1 MGWVFFGLFVAGVI
15 QALACAC
22 KREKPSNNVRIYMP
36 PPPRT
41 PPATRELNLPLGGSD
56 LGGYVEHSRRT
67 GATVQIVDKIEIANG
82 NLTAER
88 HLRVSQPYQA
98 QNPLPLTCMFPAGP
112 SARRK

>member
-1 MGWVFFGLFVAGVI
+1 MRPLI
-15 QALACAC
+15 QDKNTNSEAPWGIHKHNCNSSRTVWENA
-22 KREKPSNNVRIYMP
+22 EKTNE
-36 PPPRT
+36 T
-41 PPATRELNLPLGGSD
+41 LLELNLPLGGSD
-56 LGGYVEHSRRT
+56 LGGYEHSRRT